1 MKEKYFCP
9 GARWEETGVSN
20 FFFFLVAISDSFWKA
35 YSGSSYSV
43 RT

>member
-9 GARWEETGVSN
+9 RARWEETGVSN
-20 FFFFLVAISDSFWKA
+20 FFLLAISNSFWKA
-35 YSGSSYSV
+35 YSGISYSV